1 MSLMNL
7 IHLIGS
13 SSLPPNQ
20 SSSHNKKFWL
30 LKSEPDE
37 YSIDDLASQ
46 PDKIGFWD
54 GIRNFQARNFILRM
68 SAGEQIFFY
77 HSSCKTPAI
86 VGIASVASPARP
98 DPTALDPAHKYFD
111 AGSDAKKPRWFG
123 VDIKF
128 EKKLENSITLE
139 LLKTFRDSE
148 LSDLL
153 LLRNPRLSVQEVSK
167 RDWDFILS
175 LQCQQPCADALS
187 PMKGATACTST
198 SKKRIRQPEAS
209 SSVGLS
215 DAAKEGDPPTL
226 ASKNLGSAIRE
237 SSERSESA
245 SRQRMSKRTANNKR
259 AAR

>member
-77 HSSCKTPAI
+77 H
-86 VGIASVASPARP
+86 
-98 DPTALDPAHKYFD
+98 
-111 AGSDAKKPRWFG
+111 
-123 VDIKF
+123 
-128 EKKLENSITLE
+128 
-139 LLKTFRDSE
+139 
-148 LSDLL
+148 
-153 LLRNPRLSVQEVSK
+153 RLSRV
-167 RDWDFILS
+167 
-175 LQCQQPCADALS
+175 
-187 PMKGATACTST
+187 
-198 SKKRIRQPEAS
+198 
-209 SSVGLS
+209 
-215 DAAKEGDPPTL
+215 
-226 ASKNLGSAIRE
+226 
-237 SSERSESA
+237 
-245 SRQRMSKRTANNKR
+245 
-259 AAR
+259 